1 MAEVAWAIRYE
12 MARTIDDVLARR
24 VRLLFLDARA
34 AIASCEKLRLL
45 AKELDHDEAW
55 TQKIT
60 EFKTIANGFLL
71 SDFQH
76 NTINHILY

>member
-1 MAEVAWAIRYE
+1 VAWAIRYE

-24 VRLLFLDARA
+24 VRLLFLDAVQPLLLVKVA
-34 AIASCEKLRLL
+34 RLL

-55 TQKIT
+55 TQNQIA

-71 SDFQH
+71 SDFQQ
-76 NTINHILY
+76 